1 MVGHVWF
8 LGNLIENINN
18 IYIKRKKII
27 EEKQV
32 KKLKIKNKFKFNN
45 LFLYITLDSLF
56 LRRFFECFKPFFFF
70 IFQNFVL
77 PENFIECKTL
87 FINDLCAKFSIY
99 AQNLVLLD
107 KMFLETS
114 NF

>member
-1 MVGHVWF
+1 M
-8 LGNLIENINN
+8 N
-18 IYIKRKKII
+18 
-27 EEKQV
+27 
-32 KKLKIKNKFKFNN
+32 KLKIKNKFKFNN

-114 NF
+114 KIYYIDKCCFSKYLPFFLLMQIHIYQIYEIEI